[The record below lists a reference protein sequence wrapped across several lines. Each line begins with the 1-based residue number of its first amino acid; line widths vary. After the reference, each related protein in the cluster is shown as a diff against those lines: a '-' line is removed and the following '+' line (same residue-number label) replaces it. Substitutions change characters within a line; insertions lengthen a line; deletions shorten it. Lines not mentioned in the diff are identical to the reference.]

1 MINLCN
7 ENSQCVAHDFRR
19 KAKTKACVFRS
30 KALIL
35 KHTSELQSPCN
46 LVCRLLL
53 EKKKNKKRKM
63 RIIEQT
69 KTRLGPQRHK
79 MRQTQDRLAKQKELL
94 EQNAED
100 KLI

>member
-35 KHTSELQSPCN
+35 KERQLH
-46 LVCRLLL
+46 
-53 EKKKNKKRKM
+53 KK
-63 RIIEQT
+63 
-69 KTRLGPQRHK
+69 
-79 MRQTQDRLAKQKELL
+79 TQ
-94 EQNAED
+94 
-100 KLI
+100 KLSFPYFYSI